1 MTNIKING
9 KIINS
14 KSIQIERFDIDK
26 ESKTLES
33 LSMDISKSTEALSI
47 ISNVKAMEAFGY
59 QTTEGFGDKLKSGI
73 KVVWN
78 KIKEF
83 FSAIGQ
89 FITRLFKWILSK
101 LSRGKVKKETSE
113 IIEKAVS
120 ESKSTN
126 EIVTLVKTK
135 VEKVVLEKDQ
145 IYNEEPFREATEDKP
160 EDKTLREKHEA
171 YDNIYNMYSKKLG
184 DGSVGYSEA
193 FTKFAINK
201 WAIEFISGKA
211 QYMNIGNENKSMTDL
226 FSHLDGIN
234 IYLKSYFEDTKGK
247 NGNESLRLAR
257 ESIIKHIGYISE
269 AKTRMEKIETDRYS
283 EIKKLYLHDICIPG
297 GLEKEL
303 NYAKQLKSE
312 YDSLFNEIEPF
323 TNEMMD
329 SSSSVVFSNYI
340 TKVLTPLGKMFE
352 NMITS
357 LGMIAK
363 LVAITDQTIAAILY
377 GNGKSNTSNIDVKD
391 APLAIDSK
399 TSK

>member
-14 KSIQIERFDIDK
+14 KSIQIEKFDIDK

-33 LSMDISKSTEALSI
+33 LAIDVSKSTEALSI
-47 ISNVKAMEAFGY
+47 VSNVKAMEAFGY

-83 FSAIGQ
+83 FSAIGR
-89 FITRLFKWILSK
+89 FITSLFKWILSK
-101 LSRGKVKKETSE
+101 LSKGKVKKETSK
-113 IIEKAVS
+113 IIEEAVS
-120 ESKSTN
+120 ESKSAN
-126 EIVTLVKTK
+126 EIVNLVKTK

-145 IYNEEPFREATEDKP
+145 IYNEEPLQEDTEN
-160 EDKTLREKHEA
+160 KTLREKHEA

-201 WAIEFISGKA
+201 WAIEFISGG
-211 QYMNIGNENKSMTDL
+211 YTNIGNENKSMSDL
-226 FSHLDGIN
+226 FSHLGNIN
-234 IYLKSYFEDTKGK
+234 MYLKSHFENKTKVTD
-247 NGNESLRLAR
+247 LDLAR
-257 ESIIKHIGYISE
+257 HHIANHIEYISN
-269 AKTRMEKIETDRYS
+269 AKTRMEKIEKDRYS

-303 NYAKQLKSE
+303 NYAKQLKSK
-312 YDSLFNEIEPF
+312 YDSLFNEIEPL

-329 SSSSVVFSNYI
+329 GTSSVAFSDYI

-363 LVAITDQTIAAILY
+363 MVAITDQTIAAILY
-377 GNGKSNTSNIDVKD
+377 GNGKSSTSNIDVKD

>member
-14 KSIQIERFDIDK
+14 KSIQIEKFDIDK

-33 LSMDISKSTEALSI
+33 LAIDVSKSTEALSI

-83 FSAIGQ
+83 FSAIGR
-89 FITRLFKWILSK
+89 FIIKLFKWILSK

-126 EIVTLVKTK
+126 EIVDLVKTK
-135 VEKVVLEKDQ
+135 VEKVVLEKDK
-145 IYNEEPFREATEDKP
+145 IYDEEPFQEATKDKP
-160 EDKTLREKHEA
+160 ESKTLSEEHEA
-171 YDNIYNMYSKKLG
+171 YNNIYNMYSKKLG

-211 QYMNIGNENKSMTDL
+211 QHINIGNENKSMADL
-226 FSHLDGIN
+226 FLHLGGIN
-234 IYLKSYFEDTKGK
+234 NYFKSYFEDAKGI
-247 NGNESLRLAR
+247 NRNESLRLAR
-257 ESIIKHIGYISE
+257 ESITEHIDYISE

-303 NYAKQLKSE
+303 NYAKQLKSK
-312 YDSLFNEIEPF
+312 YDSLFDEIEPF
-323 TNEMMD
+323 TNEMMNSG
-329 SSSSVVFSNYI
+329 SSLVFSNYI

-352 NMITS
+352 DMLTS

-363 LVAITDQTIAAILY
+363 LVAMTDQTIAAILY
-377 GNGKSNTSNIDVKD
+377 GNGKSSTSNIDVKD
-391 APLAIDSK
+391 APLSIDSK